1 MEAFMHLPAI
11 PALEDENTYK
21 SVSALADA
29 ASILR
34 TVLYRVA
41 SGENFEDI
49 MAEHG
54 AVIFLSDAVVEHW
67 QAHFDSKD
75 ATKH

>member
-1 MEAFMHLPAI
+1 MDLPAI
-11 PALEDENTYK
+11 PTLEDENTYK
-21 SVSALADA
+21 AVSALAGA
-29 ASILR
+29 ANTLR

-41 SGENFEDI
+41 SGENFDDLME
-49 MAEHG
+49 EHG
-54 AVIFLSDAVVEHW
+54 AIIFLSDAVVEHW

>member
-1 MEAFMHLPAI
+1 MDLPDI
-11 PALEDENTYK
+11 PILEDENTYK
-21 SVSALADA
+21 SVSALAGA

-41 SGENFEDI
+41 SGENFEEI

-54 AVIFLSDAVVEHW
+54 AVIFLSDAVVEQW

-75 ATKH
+75 AAKN

>member
-1 MEAFMHLPAI
+1 MDLPEI
-11 PALEDENTYK
+11 PILEDENIYK
-21 SVSALADA
+21 AVSALAGA
-29 ASILR
+29 ASILQ
-34 TVLYRVA
+34 TALYRVV

-67 QAHFDSKD
+67 QAHFDSKRCNK
-75 ATKH
+75 ALT

>member
-1 MEAFMHLPAI
+1 MHLPAV
-11 PALEDENTYK
+11 PTLEDENTYK
-21 SVSALADA
+21 AVSALAGA
-29 ASILR
+29 ASMLQ
-34 TVLYRVA
+34 TVLYRVV
-41 SGENFEDI
+41 SGENFDDL

-54 AVIFLSDAVVEHW
+54 AMIFLSDAVVAHW

>member
-1 MEAFMHLPAI
+1 MEAFMDLPDI
-11 PALEDENTYK
+11 PILEDENTYK
-21 SVSALADA
+21 SVSALAGA

-41 SGENFEDI
+41 SGENFEEI

-54 AVIFLSDAVVEHW
+54 VVIFLSDAVVEQW

-75 ATKH
+75 AAKN